1 MEDSTIGLTE
11 ASDDSTTGAEDV
23 TGARRLNNGDWVGDG
38 LERRLAGR
46 FPWVAGHLSWGVA
59 ICVFI
64 VEFIPNLIAWRY
76 LYPGFLQADHAGTIA
91 YYAQGHLDPWHSVFW
106 ALIAK
111 PLLYDSPSYGM
122 YGILPVLVFSGA
134 VAFSIT
140 RLARLGIIRMP
151 GIAILAIV
159 FALSPNYLL
168 YNQLYS
174 SDILFAILLVPYTVL
189 LTEVAVTRCHAL
201 HRPTFLVGLAMLTWV
216 ILELRKNALV
226 VPMLALVVLLIVFHR
241 EWRRI
246 LVALLVP
253 LVVFVGGNAVFDRV
267 FDVHVQTA
275 GKTTTQEL
283 LSVPSVQ
290 VGRVYSL
297 GLPIPD
303 DIDALLTEQRPAEYW
318 TNHYL
323 PYNADLEKEGLG
335 LTPDFVTG
343 WLRLGKLYPGV
354 YKDAYWALEKNYV
367 LPASSGLSADFAPHP
382 EFTALVC
389 TRLCKVSYVEQF
401 LADPTP
407 HQAAVINRTLAV
419 PSAEDM
425 GQWGASHPKAW
436 LFLIV
441 FFDTALPL
449 WALVSAFLVLM
460 LRRRKKLLLVSL
472 VPFAAIMVSLL
483 CFTPVVSVRY
493 AMQMYYLLPVV
504 AALAL
509 TRWEFPA
516 AARRL
521 DDDGD
526 TADGD
531 TMETGTAKTG
541 QEAAVPAGGPDA
553 AVQEIESR

>member
-38 LERRLAGR
+38 LGRRLAGR

-91 YYAQGHLDPWHSVFW
+91 YYAEGHLDPWHSVFW

-174 SDILFAILLVPYTVL
+174 SDILFAILLIPYTVL

-367 LPASSGLSADFAPHP
+367 LPASSGLSRRFRSAPGVHGSRLH
-382 EFTALVC
+382 ELVQGLVC
-389 TRLCKVSYVEQF
+389 R
-401 LADPTP
+401 
-407 HQAAVINRTLAV
+407 AV
-419 PSAEDM
+419 PCRSDSAPGGGHQPDP
-425 GQWGASHPKAW
+425 GGSLGGGHGAVGREPSEGMAVPHRVLRHRSSAVGACVGVPRPDAAAAQE
-436 LFLIV
+436 
-441 FFDTALPL
+441 TAAGLP
-449 WALVSAFLVLM
+449 
-460 LRRRKKLLLVSL
+460 R
-472 VPFAAIMVSLL
+472 
-483 CFTPVVSVRY
+483 SVRRHHG
-493 AMQMYYLLPVV
+493 VV
-504 AALAL
+504 AVLHAGGLRALRHADVL
-509 TRWEFPA
+509 S
-516 AARRL
+516 AARR
-521 DDDGD
+521 G
-526 TADGD
+526 GSCID
-531 TMETGTAKTG
+531 TMGVPGGG
-541 QEAAVPAGGPDA
+541 QAVG
-553 AVQEIESR
+553 